1 LNGKRITAVILMIV
15 SIVLTLLL
23 VAGIVGVW
31 VVRGE
36 VTHAVTALSQGVD
49 QGLTVTLDRLSR
61 LDGQLVQAG
70 TRTQELQQNAAR
82 VGDNAAENQLV
93 LTAIQQTAGD
103 ELVPLIERIQESVS
117 AVADLVRSANQS
129 IQALNAL
136 PFVSIEV
143 PGSEQLG
150 KLSAR
155 SDELKTAT
163 QDLRTQVKQTS
174 AAVVQKTIATIT
186 HSLQQIEGALGEA
199 HTVVAELTARLT
211 SIQGLVT
218 LAAGQ
223 IISWIN
229 LAIWVLTVVMLLLGL
244 GQVSLFLQG
253 YALYTGRDPLARW
266 RNGKN
271 ES

>member
-1 LNGKRITAVILMIV
+1 
-15 SIVLTLLL
+15 LT
-23 VAGIVGVW
+23 I
-31 VVRGE
+31 
-36 VTHAVTALSQGVD
+36 
-49 QGLTVTLDRLSR
+49 TLDRLSR

-70 TRTQELQQNAAR
+70 TRTQELQQSAAR

-93 LTAIQQTAGD
+93 LTAIQQTVGD
-103 ELVPLIERIQESVS
+103 ELVPFIERIQESVS

-129 IQALNAL
+129 VQALNAL
-136 PFVSIEV
+136 PFVSIAV

-174 AAVVQKTIATIT
+174 AAVMHKTIATIT
-186 HSLQQIEGALGEA
+186 SSLQQIEGALGEG
-199 HTVVAELTARLT
+199 HTAVAELTARLT
-211 SIQGLVT
+211 SIQGLVP
-218 LAAGQ
+218 LAVNR
-223 IISWIN
+223 ILSWIN
-229 LAIWVLTVVMLLLGL
+229 IAVWVIMVLMLLLGL
-244 GQVSLFLQG
+244 GQASLFLHG

-266 RNGKN
+266 RDGTN

>member
-1 LNGKRITAVILMIV
+1 MIGKRIAAVILMIV

-23 VAGIVGVW
+23 VVGIVGVW

-36 VTHAVTALSQGVD
+36 ATHAVTALSQGVD
-49 QGLTVTLDRLSR
+49 QGLTITLDRLSR
-61 LDGQLVQAG
+61 LDAQLVQAG

-93 LTAIQQTAGD
+93 LTLIQQTVGD
-103 ELVPLIERIQESVS
+103 ELVPVIERVQESVS

-129 IQALNAL
+129 VQALNAL

-174 AAVVQKTIATIT
+174 AALTQKTIATVT
-186 HSLQQIEGALGEA
+186 RSVQQIEGALGETR
-199 HTVVAELTARLT
+199 TVVAELTARLT
-211 SIQGLVT
+211 TVQGLVP
-218 LAAGQ
+218 LAANRML
-223 IISWIN
+223 SWLN
-229 LAIWVLTVVMLLLGL
+229 LAVWVLTVVMLLLGL
-244 GQVSLFLQG
+244 GQVSLFLHG
-253 YALYTGRDPLARW
+253 YSLYTGRDTLARW
-266 RNGKN
+266 HN
-271 ES
+271 

>member
-1 LNGKRITAVILMIV
+1 LNGKRIAAVILMIV
-15 SIVLTLLL
+15 SIILTLLL
-23 VAGIVGVW
+23 VVGIVGVW

-36 VTHAVTALSQGVD
+36 ATHAVSALSQGVE
-49 QGLTVTLDRLSR
+49 QGLTITLDRLSR
-61 LDGQLVQAG
+61 LDGQLVQVG
-70 TRTQELQQNAAR
+70 TRTQELQQSAGR

-93 LTAIQQTAGD
+93 LTAIQQTVGD

-129 IQALNAL
+129 VQALNAL

-163 QDLRTQVKQTS
+163 QDLRAQVKQTS
-174 AAVVQKTIATIT
+174 AAVMQKTIATIT
-186 HSLQQIEGALGEA
+186 LSLQQIESALGEA
-199 HTVVAELTARLT
+199 HTVVTELTARLT
-211 SIQGLVT
+211 SVQGLVP
-218 LAAGQ
+218 LA
-223 IISWIN
+223 INRILSWIN
-229 LAIWVLTVVMLLLGL
+229 LAVWVLTVLMLLLGL
-244 GQVSLFLQG
+244 GQASLFLHG
-253 YALYTGRDPLARW
+253 YSLYTGRDPLARW
-266 RNGKN
+266 RNGGS